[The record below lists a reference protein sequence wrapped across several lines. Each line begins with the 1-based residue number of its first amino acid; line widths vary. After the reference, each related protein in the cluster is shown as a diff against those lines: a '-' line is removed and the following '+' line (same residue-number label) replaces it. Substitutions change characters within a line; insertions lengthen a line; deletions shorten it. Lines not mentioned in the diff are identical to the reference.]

1 MSRTLT
7 TGARV
12 VVSADTV
19 TIRRAE
25 YERLLAKAGE
35 VVPDGG
41 DDDTDGPALPT
52 PDAAGNFPA
61 VEYVRASIARALIR
75 RRRAA
80 GLSQG
85 ELATLA
91 GVRRET
97 VSRIESG
104 KHTVGER
111 VMARIERA
119 LLKRQAAPKP
129 KPKPRPPGKRRR
141 QRSNH

>member
-1 MSRTLT
+1 MSRTAT
-7 TGARV
+7 KGPRV
-12 VVSADTV
+12 VVSTDTV

-35 VVPDGG
+35 TMPFGDG
-41 DDDTDGPALPT
+41 DDNSDGPALPT

-61 VEYVRASIARALIR
+61 VEYVRASIARELIR

-85 ELATLA
+85 ELAILA

-104 KHTVGER
+104 KHTAGAR

-119 LLKRQAAPKP
+119 LLRRPAAPKP
-129 KPKPRPPGKRRR
+129 RQAGKRRR
-141 QRSNH
+141 QGGNH